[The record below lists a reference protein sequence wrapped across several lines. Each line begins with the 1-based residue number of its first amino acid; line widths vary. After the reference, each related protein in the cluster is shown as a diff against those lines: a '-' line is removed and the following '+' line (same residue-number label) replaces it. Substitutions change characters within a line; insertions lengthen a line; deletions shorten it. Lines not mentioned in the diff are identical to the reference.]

1 MAKKMTTE
9 EFIAKAKEVHGDK
22 YDYSKTEYVS
32 AHGKVCIICPKH
44 GEFWQAATHHVRGR
58 GCPKCSYEVKSERAK
73 WTTEEFIEKAKAVH
87 GDKYDYSKV
96 VYNGANE
103 KVCIVCP
110 EHGEFWQSPSNHLGG
125 NGCPK
130 CVEKNT
136 TSENFIEKAKAVHGD
151 KYDYS
156 KSVYVNAFTPVCII
170 CPKHGEFYQRPS
182 THLRGSGCPK
192 CANEH
197 ANDRIKET
205 TESFIEKAKAV
216 HGDKY
221 DYSKT
226 EYVNSKTPVTIVCP
240 EHGEFSIKPCD
251 LLQGHGCSKCV
262 GRNQTKEDFIE
273 KARKVHGDKYDYSK
287 VVYVNA
293 TTPVC
298 VVCPEHGEFMVK
310 PTAHIS
316 SKRGCPKCVGRGKT
330 TEDFIADAKAVH
342 GDKYD
347 YSKVEYVDS
356 KTKVCIIC
364 PKHGEFWQLPI
375 VHLKTGGCPKCGIE
389 ATKSKQT
396 HTKEDFIR
404 KAREIHGDK
413 YDYSKVEYVNSK
425 TKVCIVCPEHGE
437 FWQTP
442 QGHLGGKGCRKCTSP
457 NFSMTTEEFI
467 EKAKAVHGNKY
478 DYSKVKYEGT
488 KKSVCI
494 ICHEKDRFG
503 IEHGEFWQTPE
514 SHLKGAGCTKCA
526 GKYQMSTEEFIEK
539 AKVVHGDRYDYSKV
553 VYNGGDEKV
562 CIICPEHGEFWQ
574 SPYHHLNGVGCP
586 NCQGLRK
593 EYKISLLTENDVQ
606 KNPADNRFFCLTGL
620 EILSLIKAGVLPK
633 DFLSIAR
640 TPRGSRARLEAI
652 QTLVNDLSSDE
663 NEEENI
669 DTENVDVESIETL
682 EEIER
687 VDEEDSSDM
696 VVDETTGLP
705 VLDSRENVLRNGD
718 IQGIDKLDPTSE
730 NGKFIVVNTI
740 KKWWQVVSDDKT
752 FVDEIRNYHG
762 SKFYDYIKE
771 EFFKEYDAV
780 MGMKNPE
787 GYSLPFDLYP
797 YQKILAH
804 KLETRSSYS
813 LWLDMGGGKTYS
825 CIFASRHNNLRN
837 NVVIAPKSVLQE
849 SWVSSLYESF
859 PDSKVV
865 TFFGESVDEFKVE
878 GKKDY
883 NKWVDGHVTV
893 VRNIKDFTDFDGDY
907 NYLLINYDKFSQS
920 YAKELVE
927 RISDNYRVDYVILDE
942 TQKVKYRESTGD
954 VSERNKHVAYLLDKI
969 RKSNPDVKVSAL
981 TGTPLINELSE
992 VKSIVELATGEEVS
1006 GIKNNRINIGNVSE
1020 ANKALVLNGFRYRP
1034 KINVKHVLLTPE
1046 IECSEELERTIREL
1060 ARQKSYYGE
1069 LESALAI
1076 AKINSP
1082 EVISE
1087 IKPGTIIYLL
1097 YPYKNNTATE
1107 IIQKVESLGFKV
1119 GAYLGCTPNKHEVFD
1134 DFVNGKTD
1142 VLVASSPISVG
1153 VNGLQNRSDRM
1164 IIISLP
1170 QTNADYEQLIK
1181 RIVRKRKGGS
1191 VLEDKDVTII
1201 VPQIV
1206 LELNENDEGDESEW
1220 SWDRSRMN
1228 ALLYKKNLGDAVM
1241 DGDIQKVFRIDWN
1254 KLYRNAMKRFKEGIK
1269 DEVETKKNKVVVE
1282 EPEENTVQRQRSV
1295 SVISE
1300 THRMANSSNHET
1312 THQRFIDNPDAFQEY
1327 HRAREISKANWVE
1340 DPVDYLATFIN
1351 EHYSNKKIAD
1361 LGCGTNKLSTMMKNG
1376 NTVKGF
1382 DHQQVEGH
1390 DEVIVA
1396 DIADLSGVVADREM
1410 DIAVFCLSL
1419 WGQDYQDYFTEAHR
1433 ILKNNG
1439 RVIVVEPNDDFGEGK
1454 RYGDETEFINTVER
1468 YGFYRMGS
1476 VVKRNNFTYLRFIK
1490 ED

>member
-1 MAKKMTTE
+1 MKKITTEEYVAKAKQVEAHRGKNYDYSETVYTGRHSKIKIICHEKDIFGNEHGPFYQDAGSHLGGCGCPKCARPNEGITQDGFIALSQKVHEGKGYDYSQVKFVNLNTNVTIICPEHGPFKQLPRHHIDGHGCPDCAKGRAGDANRKSLEQFISEAEGVYGKGRYDFSETKYVDSKTDVYIICHEKDELGVEHGGFWIRPSNFLKGYGCKKCSNRYRPTTE
-9 EFIAKAKEVHGDK
+9 EFVAEAKKVHEGK
-22 YDYSKTEYVS
+22 NYDYSKAVYKRKDE
-32 AHGKVCIICPKH
+32 KVCIICPKH
-44 GEFWQAATHHVRGR
+44 GEFWMT
-58 GCPKCSYEVKSERAK
+58 
-73 WTTEEFIEKAKAVH
+73 
-87 GDKYDYSKV
+87 
-96 VYNGANE
+96 
-103 KVCIVCP
+103 
-110 EHGEFWQSPSNHLGG
+110 PSNHVRLGQ
-125 NGCPK
+125 GCPDCAREASK
-130 CVEKNT
+130 VTFEEFLERATAMYGDSLIFKK
-136 TSENFIEKAKAVHGD
+136 ENFVDMSTKMLAECRVHGPFEATPSQILQGHACPYC
-151 KYDYS
+151 KGWYS
-156 KSVYVNAFTPVCII
+156 KS
-170 CPKHGEFYQRPS
+170 
-182 THLRGSGCPK
+182 
-192 CANEH
+192 
-197 ANDRIKET
+197 
-205 TESFIEKAKAV
+205 
-216 HGDKY
+216 
-221 DYSKT
+221 
-226 EYVNSKTPVTIVCP
+226 
-240 EHGEFSIKPCD
+240 
-251 LLQGHGCSKCV
+251 
-262 GRNQTKEDFIE
+262 
-273 KARKVHGDKYDYSK
+273 
-287 VVYVNA
+287 
-293 TTPVC
+293 
-298 VVCPEHGEFMVK
+298 
-310 PTAHIS
+310 
-316 SKRGCPKCVGRGKT
+316 
-330 TEDFIADAKAVH
+330 
-342 GDKYD
+342 
-347 YSKVEYVDS
+347 
-356 KTKVCIIC
+356 
-364 PKHGEFWQLPI
+364 
-375 VHLKTGGCPKCGIE
+375 
-389 ATKSKQT
+389 
-396 HTKEDFIR
+396 
-404 KAREIHGDK
+404 
-413 YDYSKVEYVNSK
+413 
-425 TKVCIVCPEHGE
+425 
-437 FWQTP
+437 
-442 QGHLGGKGCRKCTSP
+442 
-457 NFSMTTEEFI
+457 
-467 EKAKAVHGNKY
+467 
-478 DYSKVKYEGT
+478 
-488 KKSVCI
+488 
-494 ICHEKDRFG
+494 
-503 IEHGEFWQTPE
+503 
-514 SHLKGAGCTKCA
+514 
-526 GKYQMSTEEFIEK
+526 
-539 AKVVHGDRYDYSKV
+539 
-553 VYNGGDEKV
+553 
-562 CIICPEHGEFWQ
+562 
-574 SPYHHLNGVGCP
+574 
-586 NCQGLRK
+586 
-593 EYKISLLTENDVQ
+593 YKLSLLTENDIQ
-606 KNPADNRFFCLTGL
+606 QSPTDSRFFCLTGL

-652 QTLVNDLSSDE
+652 QTLVNDLSSDENE

-740 KKWWQVVSDDKT
+740 KKWWQVVSDDET

-771 EFFKEYDAV
+771 EFFKEYNAV

-825 CIFASRHNNLRN
+825 CIFASRHNHLRN

-865 TFFGESVDEFKVE
+865 TFFGESVDEFKVD

-883 NKWVDGHVTV
+883 NKWVDSHVTV

-1087 IKPGTIIYLL
+1087 IKPGTIIYVL

-1254 KLYRNAMKRFKEGIK
+1254 KLYRNAMKRFKDGIK

-1282 EPEENTVQRQRSV
+1282 EPEENTVQRQRAV

-1300 THRMANSSNHET
+1300 THRMANSSNHGT
-1312 THQRFIDNPDAFQEY
+1312 THQRFIDNPEAFQEY

-1361 LGCGTNKLSTMMKNG
+1361 LGCGTNKLSTLMKNG

-1396 DIADLSGVVADREM
+1396 DIADLSAVVADREM

-1419 WGQDYQDYFTEAHR
+1419 WGQDYQDYFKEAHR

>member
-1 MAKKMTTE
+1 M
-9 EFIAKAKEVHGDK
+9 
-22 YDYSKTEYVS
+22 
-32 AHGKVCIICPKH
+32 
-44 GEFWQAATHHVRGR
+44 
-58 GCPKCSYEVKSERAK
+58 
-73 WTTEEFIEKAKAVH
+73 
-87 GDKYDYSKV
+87 
-96 VYNGANE
+96 
-103 KVCIVCP
+103 
-110 EHGEFWQSPSNHLGG
+110 
-125 NGCPK
+125 
-130 CVEKNT
+130 
-136 TSENFIEKAKAVHGD
+136 
-151 KYDYS
+151 
-156 KSVYVNAFTPVCII
+156 
-170 CPKHGEFYQRPS
+170 
-182 THLRGSGCPK
+182 
-192 CANEH
+192 
-197 ANDRIKET
+197 
-205 TESFIEKAKAV
+205 
-216 HGDKY
+216 
-221 DYSKT
+221 
-226 EYVNSKTPVTIVCP
+226 
-240 EHGEFSIKPCD
+240 
-251 LLQGHGCSKCV
+251 
-262 GRNQTKEDFIE
+262 
-273 KARKVHGDKYDYSK
+273 
-287 VVYVNA
+287 
-293 TTPVC
+293 
-298 VVCPEHGEFMVK
+298 
-310 PTAHIS
+310 
-316 SKRGCPKCVGRGKT
+316 
-330 TEDFIADAKAVH
+330 
-342 GDKYD
+342 
-347 YSKVEYVDS
+347 
-356 KTKVCIIC
+356 
-364 PKHGEFWQLPI
+364 
-375 VHLKTGGCPKCGIE
+375 
-389 ATKSKQT
+389 
-396 HTKEDFIR
+396 
-404 KAREIHGDK
+404 
-413 YDYSKVEYVNSK
+413 
-425 TKVCIVCPEHGE
+425 
-437 FWQTP
+437 
-442 QGHLGGKGCRKCTSP
+442 
-457 NFSMTTEEFI
+457 
-467 EKAKAVHGNKY
+467 
-478 DYSKVKYEGT
+478 
-488 KKSVCI
+488 CI

-503 IEHGEFWQTPE
+503 VEHGEFWQTPE

-633 DFLSIAR
+633 DFMSIAR

-652 QTLVNDLSSDE
+652 QTLVNELSSDENE

-740 KKWWQVVSDDKT
+740 KKWWQVVSDDET

-883 NKWVDGHVTV
+883 NKWVDSHVTV
-893 VRNIKDFTDFDGDY
+893 VRNIKDFADFDGDY

-969 RKSNPDVKVSAL
+969 RKSNPNVKVSAL

-1087 IKPGTIIYLL
+1087 IKPGTIIYVL

-1191 VLEDKDVTII
+1191 VLEGKDVTII

-1282 EPEENTVQRQRSV
+1282 EPEENAVQRQRAV

-1300 THRMANSSNHET
+1300 THRMANSSNHGT
-1312 THQRFIDNPDAFQEY
+1312 THQRFIDNPEAFQEY

-1361 LGCGTNKLSTMMKNG
+1361 LGCGTNKLSTLMKNG

-1396 DIADLSGVVADREM
+1396 DIADLSGVVGDREM

-1419 WGQDYQDYFTEAHR
+1419 WGQDYQDYFKEAHR

>member
-1 MAKKMTTE
+1 MAKKLTTE
-9 EFIAKAKEVHGDK
+9 EFIAKAKKVHGDKYDYSKVIYESAVKKVCIICPVHGEFWQTPNSHLSGGGCLKCATKQTIFTTEQFIAKAREVHGDKYDYSKVKYVSGNQKVCIICPEHGEFWQRPYNHLKGQGCHKCVGRGLSRDDVILKFRKLHGDKYDYSKVDFGDKVKLTKKVCIICPEHGEFWQTVQLHLMGCGCQKCAKVYKMTNEEFIAKAREVHGDK
-22 YDYSKTEYVS
+22 YDYSKTVYKDSET
-32 AHGKVCIICPKH
+32 KVCII
-44 GEFWQAATHHVRGR
+44 
-58 GCPKCSYEVKSERAK
+58 
-73 WTTEEFIEKAKAVH
+73 
-87 GDKYDYSKV
+87 
-96 VYNGANE
+96 
-103 KVCIVCP
+103 CP
-110 EHGEFWQSPSNHLGG
+110 EHGEFWKTPYDHLKGQ
-125 NGCPK
+125 GCMRCAK
-130 CVEKNT
+130 HNRHIT
-136 TSENFIEKAKAVHGD
+136 TEEFIE
-151 KYDYS
+151 
-156 KSVYVNAFTPVCII
+156 N
-170 CPKHGEFYQRPS
+170 
-182 THLRGSGCPK
+182 
-192 CANEH
+192 
-197 ANDRIKET
+197 
-205 TESFIEKAKAV
+205 
-216 HGDKY
+216 
-221 DYSKT
+221 
-226 EYVNSKTPVTIVCP
+226 
-240 EHGEFSIKPCD
+240 
-251 LLQGHGCSKCV
+251 
-262 GRNQTKEDFIE
+262 
-273 KARKVHGDKYDYSK
+273 ARKVHGDKYDYSK
-287 VVYVNA
+287 TVYK
-293 TTPVC
+293 TTHEPVC
-298 VVCPEHGEFMVK
+298 IICPEHGEFWQR
-310 PTAHIS
+310 PS
-316 SKRGCPKCVGRGKT
+316 SHLRGAGCSKCNGGVSYT
-330 TEDFIADAKAVH
+330 QEEFIA
-342 GDKYD
+342 
-347 YSKVEYVDS
+347 
-356 KTKVCIIC
+356 
-364 PKHGEFWQLPI
+364 Q
-375 VHLKTGGCPKCGIE
+375 
-389 ATKSKQT
+389 
-396 HTKEDFIR
+396 
-404 KAREIHGDK
+404 AREIHGDK
-413 YDYSKVEYVNSK
+413 YDYSKVKYVNNN
-425 TKVCIVCPEHGE
+425 TPVIITCPIHGD
-437 FWQTP
+437 FKQTP
-442 QGHLGGKGCRKCTSP
+442 QVHVTLKC
-457 NFSMTTEEFI
+457 
-467 EKAKAVHGNKY
+467 
-478 DYSKVKYEGT
+478 
-488 KKSVCI
+488 
-494 ICHEKDRFG
+494 
-503 IEHGEFWQTPE
+503 
-514 SHLKGAGCTKCA
+514 
-526 GKYQMSTEEFIEK
+526 
-539 AKVVHGDRYDYSKV
+539 
-553 VYNGGDEKV
+553 
-562 CIICPEHGEFWQ
+562 
-574 SPYHHLNGVGCP
+574 GCP
-586 NCQGLRK
+586 NCVGMRK
-593 EYKISLLTENDVQ
+593 QYKLSLLTENDIQ
-606 KNPADNRFFCLTGL
+606 KNPLDNRFFCLTGL
-620 EILSLIKAGVLPK
+620 EILSLIKAGVLPN

-652 QTLVNDLSSDE
+652 QTLMGELSSDNNE

-740 KKWWQVVSDDKT
+740 KKWWQVVSDDET

-865 TFFGESVDEFKVE
+865 TFFGENVDEFKVE

-883 NKWVDGHVTV
+883 NKWVDSHVTV

-1034 KINVKHVLLTPE
+1034 KISVKHVLLTPE

-1087 IKPGTIIYLL
+1087 IKLGTIIYVL

-1282 EPEENTVQRQRSV
+1282 EPEENTMQRQRAV

-1300 THRMANSSNHET
+1300 THRMANSSNHGT
-1312 THQRFIDNPDAFQEY
+1312 THQRFIDNPEAFQEY
-1327 HRAREISKANWVE
+1327 HRVREISKANWVE

-1361 LGCGTNKLSTMMKNG
+1361 LGCGTNKLSTLMKNG

-1396 DIADLSGVVADREM
+1396 DIADLSGVVGDREM

-1419 WGQDYQDYFTEAHR
+1419 WGQDYQDYFKEAHR